1 MNYNTKQTLK
11 ASINGGY
18 GMTTQQELDSACNM
32 EYSENQDT
40 QSDN

>member
-1 MNYNTKQTLK
+1 MNWTKEFRKNTTSNLV
-11 ASINGGY
+11 
-18 GMTTQQELDSACNM
+18 DSACNM